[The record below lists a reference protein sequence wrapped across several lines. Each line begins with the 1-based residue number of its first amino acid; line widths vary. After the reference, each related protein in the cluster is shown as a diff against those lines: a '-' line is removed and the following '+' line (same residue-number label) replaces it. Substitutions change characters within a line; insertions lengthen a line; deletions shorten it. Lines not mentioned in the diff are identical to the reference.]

1 MKKKIDEL
9 RQNDILSEYNFAG
22 KKGVRGKYAKAL
34 KKGYSVRIVNADG
47 TVDEFD
53 VLIKQARKQAKATK
67 LKKKDIK
74 SAIVKVRKGK

>member
-9 RQNDILSEYNFAG
+9 RQNDILPEYNFAG

-34 KKGYSVRIVNADG
+34 KKGYSVRIVKADG
-47 TVDEFD
+47 TFDEFD

>member
-9 RQNDILSEYNFAG
+9 RQNDILPEYNFAG

-34 KKGYSVRIVNADG
+34 KKGYSVRIVKADG